1 MIDSNNIEDLP
12 EGWKNVLKI
21 PVDTEDESGRRWQKA
36 TNNLFQYEREGEI
49 EGNEEGDE
57 EDVEEQGKIKRVL
70 IFTTNTY
77 EGIRRVRWKS
87 ICGWNFFRDSE
98 ALEADICTQH

>member
-57 EDVEEQGKIKRVL
+57 EDMEERGKIKRVL
-70 IFTTNTY
+70 VFATDTY
-77 EGIRRVRWKS
+77 EGVRRVGWKS
-87 ICGWNFFRDSE
+87 ICGWNFFS
-98 ALEADICTQH
+98 

>member
-1 MIDSNNIEDLP
+1 M
-12 EGWKNVLKI
+12 
-21 PVDTEDESGRRWQKA
+21 DTEDEIGRRWQNA
-36 TNNLFQYEREGEI
+36 INNLFQYEREG
-49 EGNEEGDE
+49 NEEGNE

-77 EGIRRVRWKS
+77 EGVRRVGWKS
-87 ICGWNFFRDSE
+87 ICGWNFFHDSE